1 MAEQETNRVSGFHSE
16 SDQGGQHINGDASEA
31 VNENTSNGLRVTI
44 QEGASSSVNG
54 GSPTNGT
61 ITPIRKKMERKKSSP
76 MMPTF
81 MVSAPGK
88 VIVFGEHAVV
98 HGKVCCAGA

>member
-1 MAEQETNRVSGFHSE
+1 MAQQETNGVNGFHTESE
-16 SDQGGQHINGDASEA
+16 PVDQHINGDANET
-31 VNENTSNGLRVTI
+31 VNGSTSNGGGLRVTI
-44 QEGASSSVNG
+44 QESASSSVNG

-61 ITPIRKKMERKKSSP
+61 ITPIRRKMERKKSSP

-98 HGKVCCAGA
+98 HGKVC